1 MSDLQHLIAALIE
14 SGVVK
19 ARLEVVLVVLSGF
32 LLIDNGRQERDDLAR
47 LHLREDVLD
56 DELGDEQLAHAD
68 LQGDS
73 AFEQHEV
80 LVVDET
86 QPLEHLDSVAVLG
99 DEQQAVAAYHVVYV
113 VDAVDYRRFDLHLV
127 ELH

>member
-1 MSDLQHLIAALIE
+1 MIK

-32 LLIDNGRQERDDLAR
+32 LLIDDGGQERDDLAR

-68 LQGDS
+68 LQGD
-73 AFEQHEV
+73 ATFEQHEV

-86 QPLEHLDSVAVLG
+86 QPFEHLDSVAVLG
-99 DEQQAVAAYHVVYV
+99 DEQQAVAADHVVYV

-127 ELH
+127 EL